1 MNYNKAAGLR
11 WIELRSLWCEEADVL
26 GVNLRSEIQM
36 TLQVQYTLSYILL
49 QGQ

>member
-1 MNYNKAAGLR
+1 MNYNKAAGLK
-11 WIELRSLWCEEADVL
+11 WIELRSLCYEAAGVQ

-36 TLQVQYTLSYILL
+36 ALQVQYTLSYLLL